1 MITKRGKR
9 AAIEMSMST
18 IIIIVLAV
26 SFLILGLILL
36 RNIFGNATQSMDTI
50 DDKLKNQ
57 LSSLFADEEQQ
68 IFIKPDDGQLSIRA
82 GTTNFGFVIGARTRN
97 GVDVAK
103 RSDLQYRLIIDATS
117 PNNCVKKL
125 TEAKV
130 KAWFVGS
137 KIATGEA
144 DLTYNSI
151 TDYKADQGFVR
162 VQVDLPS
169 GTPLCTQRVFYD
181 FIDKTDPTA
190 SLPIGGGSFNI
201 EVLRKSLI

>member
-1 MITKRGKR
+1 MLEKRGKK

-18 IIIIVLAV
+18 VIIIVLAV

-36 RNIFGNATQSMDTI
+36 RNIFGNATTSMGTI

-68 IFIKPDDGQLSIRA
+68 IFIKPDDGQLKIRA

-97 GVDVAK
+97 GNDVAK
-103 RSDLQYRLIIDATS
+103 RSDIQYRLVLDKNA
-117 PNNCVKKL
+117 PNNCLKKI

-130 KAWFVGS
+130 RSWFVGS
-137 KIATGEA
+137 KIATGES

-162 VQVDLPS
+162 IQIDLPS
-169 GTPLCTQRVFYD
+169 GTVLCTQTVYYD
-181 FIDKTDPTA
+181 FVDKTDPT
-190 SLPIGGGSFNI
+190 LERPIGGGSFTV
-201 EVLRKSLI
+201 EVIRKSLL